1 MSDETE
7 IRKSDGYPERMCP
20 GCGAARREGAAWW
33 YVCGTFWHP
42 PTGQR
47 KVSVKCRDRQLA
59 AAQAERDKAQAA
71 CAEWQEAVDAIC
83 DRVLNERDAMAE
95 MDFGNDRVNAVLS
108 IIDDVMPCAPLG
120 QPLLD
125 RLAKAEATIAKL
137 PKYADTGKPFVPGV
151 DPSWVVSPKN
161 GVWNPRC
168 DVYFQHGV
176 SDKWGWN
183 EGGFVTGP
191 FYSTEA
197 AALASKEQPH
207 DE

>member
-1 MSDETE
+1 MSDES
-7 IRKSDGYPERMCP
+7 KCPE
-20 GCGAARREGAAWW
+20 CGDELELVGTVMLHVGRRR
-33 YVCGTFWHP
+33 YVGRPLAEDALLSALWC
-42 PTGQR
+42 
-47 KVSVKCRDRQLA
+47 CERQLA